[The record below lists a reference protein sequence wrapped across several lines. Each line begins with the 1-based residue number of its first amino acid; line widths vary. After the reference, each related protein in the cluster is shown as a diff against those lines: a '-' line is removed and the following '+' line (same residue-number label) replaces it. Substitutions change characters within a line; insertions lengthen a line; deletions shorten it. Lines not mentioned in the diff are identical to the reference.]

1 MKGKI
6 FLSLIIGGAGGAA
19 ALVVGLLLAPEIAIW
34 LGLLAFALIAIA
46 MHIILS
52 ITEARMNKQFAMIE
66 RTLKSPVLYQTIAN
80 FQLGRDVVSGKVYL
94 CRNSI
99 VFASVE
105 RTPFS
110 VQEIAAEQLA
120 RYEQDEIHLR
130 LYTKDG
136 KEYHLV
142 LPDAPEVVEIIR
154 KNYWNA

>member
-52 ITEARMNKQFAMIE
+52 ITEARMNKQFAVIE

>member
-6 FLSLIIGGAGGAA
+6 FVSLIVGGAGGAA
-19 ALVVGLLLAPEIAIW
+19 ALVVGLLLAPDIAIW
-34 LGLLAFALIAIA
+34 LGLLAFAVIALA
-46 MHIILS
+46 LHVVLS
-52 ITEARMNKQFAMIE
+52 VTEFRMEKQFALFE
-66 RTLKSPVLYQTIAN
+66 RALTSPVLYQTIAN

-94 CRNSI
+94 CSNSI

-105 RTPFS
+105 RTPFA

-136 KEYHLV
+136 KEYRLV